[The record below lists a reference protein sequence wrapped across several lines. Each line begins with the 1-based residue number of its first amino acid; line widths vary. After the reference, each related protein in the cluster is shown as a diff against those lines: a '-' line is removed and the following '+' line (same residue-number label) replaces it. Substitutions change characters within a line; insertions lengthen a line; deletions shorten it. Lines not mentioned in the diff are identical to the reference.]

1 MTMKRTEL
9 EKRQGLKIT
18 NAQRIAGNAYGP
30 AAQAPEDR
38 KARRERERAAGLVP
52 FAVKLPKELV
62 AALQAHAHTEG
73 RDLDSATAALL
84 QAALESKRTT

>member
-9 EKRQGLKIT
+9 EKRQGLKIV
-18 NAQRIAGNAYGP
+18 NAQRTAGNSYGS
-30 AAQAPEDR
+30 AASGQEDR

-62 AALQAHAHTEG
+62 AALHAEAQSNG
-73 RDLDSATAALL
+73 VGLDALVGDLLFTALR
-84 QAALESKRTT
+84 K